1 MTNEQKLNELK
12 ELRKIEKSKLT
23 DEQKARIKELLKDLG
38 ITVLKWLLNILTL
51 GTTSKK
57 YRKKKLIRNS
67 KIYRRI

>member
-51 GTTSKK
+51 GTT
-57 YRKKKLIRNS
+57 KLIT
-67 KIYRRI
+67 KK